1 LAGRRSFAEALVAA
15 VESGEISAT
24 LISPEVVSLLRSHP
38 VLKLSESVEKLFA
51 GAETDAAKLELE
63 ISRLAK
69 LVESKPGSPYA
80 GKKLFTASC
89 AACHRLFEQG
99 GQIGPDLSTYQ
110 RDDIDTMLLNIVN
123 PSAEVREGYENFLLT
138 TKDGRTAVGFL
149 VEQDNR
155 SVVLRGLDG
164 QDVSVERKNI
174 QSMKAQGVSLMPAGL
189 LSGYSDDQVR
199 DLMAY
204 LRSTQP
210 LNN

>member
-1 LAGRRSFAEALVAA
+1 
-15 VESGEISAT
+15 
-24 LISPEVVSLLRSHP
+24 
-38 VLKLSESVEKLFA
+38 
-51 GAETDAAKLELE
+51 
-63 ISRLAK
+63 
-69 LVESKPGSPYA
+69 
-80 GKKLFTASC
+80 
-89 AACHRLFEQG
+89 
-99 GQIGPDLSTYQ
+99 
-110 RDDIDTMLLNIVN
+110 MLLNIVN

-164 QDVSVERKNI
+164 QDISVERKNI

-189 LSGYSDDQVR
+189 LSGYSDDQVL

>member
-1 LAGRRSFAEALVAA
+1 M
-15 VESGEISAT
+15 
-24 LISPEVVSLLRSHP
+24 
-38 VLKLSESVEKLFA
+38 K
-51 GAETDAAKLELE
+51 
-63 ISRLAK
+63 
-69 LVESKPGSPYA
+69 Y
-80 GKKLFTASC
+80 FTASC

-138 TKDGRTAVGFL
+138 TTDGRTAVGVL